1 MKKFLLLTVT
11 ILACTH
17 VQGADQ
23 MLKKQDISVSVSVPD
38 MGWKIK
44 IQEIWQVEKELW
56 VISVLNRSSDMAA
69 QMMTNVSDSVT
80 AETPSFPVRHY
91 VLGKTWKWKNK
102 EPYVFL
108 NDRKEIEGKLKKG
121 KRLK

>member
-1 MKKFLLLTVT
+1 MKKVLLITVT

-17 VQGADQ
+17 VHGADE
-23 MLKKQDISVSVSVPD
+23 LVKKQDISISVSVPD
-38 MGWKIK
+38 MGWKIN
-44 IQEIWQVEKELW
+44 IQEVWQVEKELW
-56 VISVLNRSSDMAA
+56 VISVLSRSSDMAA

-80 AETPSFPVRHY
+80 AETHFFPVRHY

-108 NDRKEIEGKLKKG
+108 NNRKEIEEKLKKG